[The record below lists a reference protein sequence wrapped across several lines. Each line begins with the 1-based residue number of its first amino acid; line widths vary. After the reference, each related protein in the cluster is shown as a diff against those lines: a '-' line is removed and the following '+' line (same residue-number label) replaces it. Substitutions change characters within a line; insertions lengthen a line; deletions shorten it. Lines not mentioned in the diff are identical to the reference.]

1 MKTLRWIIGYIDSNG
16 AVHHH
21 IVAEGDEMDSHL
33 QVWPGKISS
42 HGKFRW
48 DPRKPFDI
56 NTYGE
61 PIDDDDLYRI
71 YDIVERYAP

>member
-1 MKTLRWIIGYIDSNG
+1 MKTLRWVIGYIDCFG

-21 IVAEGDEMDSHL
+21 AVYQGDLNDSHL
-33 QVWPGKISS
+33 SVWPGKISS

-48 DPRKPFDI
+48 KPDKPYDI
-56 NTYGE
+56 HTYGE
-61 PIDDDDLYRI
+61 PIDDDALYAI